1 MTRCIIVDESSVVRK
16 VAKRILTT
24 PMDTVHEADNGQS
37 ALVALNASAP
47 DIIFVDAD
55 LPDMPLTDFVGHVR
69 ATCKAHQ
76 PTIIVM
82 MTEMDLVRMT
92 KAKRAGADN
101 YLLKPFNREQLT
113 RRVEEFRQA
122 A

>member
-1 MTRCIIVDESSVVRK
+1 MTRCVIVDESSVVRK

-24 PMDTVHEADNGQS
+24 PQDTVHESDNGQG
-37 ALVALNASAP
+37 ALANLKSSAP

-55 LPDMPLTDFVGHVR
+55 LPDMALTDFVSQVR
-69 ATCKAHQ
+69 AFCRAHQ